1 MARSVDLIAHSWADC
16 RGDFIDATAA
26 ELYPLWMI
34 LLSLVVFDCV
44 RSQRRINTCRGEI
57 ATMDGRYC
65 WQGAGLDALASATV
79 TEERDGVAFTRRV
92 WTSSAFMA
100 GGG

>member
-16 RGDFIDATAA
+16 RGDFIDAPPLSYT
-26 ELYPLWMI
+26 PLWMI

-44 RSQRRINTCRGEI
+44 RSQRRINTRRGEI
-57 ATMDGRYC
+57 KLPWTGAYAGR
-65 WQGAGLDALASATV
+65 AGLDALASATV